1 MYFEQLG
8 PYKIGRKLGRG
19 GMGTVYEGVDVH
31 SGERAAIK
39 VLSAAMSRDEGFRDR
54 FEVEIDTLRKLRHP
68 NIVRLLGFGEQEGIL
83 FYAMEMVEGTSL
95 EDELQNRR
103 RFHWW
108 EVSQI
113 GIQIS
118 RALKHAHDHGV
129 IHRDIKPA
137 NLLLTRTGETKLSD
151 FGIAK
156 LFGATGL
163 TADGGVLGTAEYMA
177 PEQADG
183 RAVTHRS
190 DLYSLGG
197 VLYALLAGRPPFRAQ
212 NIPEMLQLQRF
223 AEPEDIRRLCREAPA
238 ELADIIMQLLEKD
251 PDKRVT
257 SAMILARRLEAMEH
271 GLLAQRAERDP
282 AVSGT
287 LASSESI
294 PQPCDSEHD
303 YELSPHDAL
312 GVTRPDSDPGRNQSL
327 SIDLRLPSDLEETKY
342 TRTPASD
349 SDLPVAPLPP
359 PSKVSTSRFTSIAD
373 DAPEQPNWRETL
385 AALVSPQ
392 TWALIA
398 GLVGMGLLA
407 WYMMQ
412 EPDAD
417 RLYEHIVTLASD
429 DREEKLL
436 EAEGDIASFLKYH
449 SGDPRSDEI
458 QDFRDEIER
467 MRLERQL
474 ERRAQRL
481 VHTEGFS
488 PIERAYAEAMQQAKL
503 NPRQGIVKLEALL
516 DLYDDP
522 QSPAANDLPAKADSK
537 AIVLRLARSQLEH
550 FRSLAKIYAEDD
562 RQLLEERLKLADRL
576 AVSDPTR
583 ARAIWQAVVQLYAD
597 KQWAQGEVEAAR
609 VRLGTK
615 TAASEQAIHD
625 TTE

>member
-1 MYFEQLG
+1 
-8 PYKIGRKLGRG
+8 
-19 GMGTVYEGVDVH
+19 MGTVYEGVDVS

-54 FEVEIDTLRKLRHP
+54 FEAEINTLRKLRHP
-68 NIVRLLGFGEQEGIL
+68 NIVRLLGFGEQDGIL
-83 FYAMEMVEGTSL
+83 FYAMEMVDGTSL
-95 EDELQNRR
+95 EDELQNHR

-113 GIQIS
+113 GIQVS

-137 NLLLTRTGETKLSD
+137 NLLLTKAGETKLSD

-163 TADGGVLGTAEYMA
+163 TADGGVLGTAEYMP

-183 RAVTHRS
+183 RAVNHRS

-197 VLYALLAGRPPFRAQ
+197 VLYALLAGRPPFRAK

-223 AEPEDIRRLCREAPA
+223 AEPENVRRLCYDAPA
-238 ELADIIMQLLEKD
+238 ELADIVMQLLEKD

-271 GLLAQRAERDP
+271 GLLAQRGEGDP
-282 AVSGT
+282 ATDLTMADSRFLG
-287 LASSESI
+287 SEA
-294 PQPCDSEHD
+294 DSDHD

-312 GVTRPDSDPGRNQSL
+312 GVTRPDSDPGRDHSL
-327 SIDLRLPSDLEETKY
+327 SIDLRGPSNVAETQA
-342 TRTPASD
+342 TRSPGPD
-349 SDLPVAPLPP
+349 SDLPLVPLAPP
-359 PSKVSTSRFTSIAD
+359 KTSTSRFTSIAD
-373 DAPEQPNWRETL
+373 EPPEPPSYRETL

-392 TWALIA
+392 TWALVA
-398 GLVGMGLLA
+398 GLVAMGLLA

-417 RLYEHIVTLASD
+417 RLYEAIVTLASD

-436 EAEGDIASFLKYH
+436 EAESDIGSFLKYH
-449 SGDPRSDEI
+449 SDDPRSGEV

-503 NPRQGIVKLEALL
+503 NPRQGVVQLEALL

-522 QSPAANDLPAKADSK
+522 KQSSAERVPAKADSK
-537 AIVLRLARSQLEH
+537 AVVLRLARSQLEH

-562 RQLLEERLKLADRL
+562 RQALEERLKLAERL
-576 AVSDPTR
+576 AASDPDR
-583 ARAIWQAVVQLYAD
+583 ARSIWQAIVQLYGD
-597 KQWAQGEVEAAR
+597 KQWAQQAVDQAR
-609 VRLGTK
+609 SKLNPK
-615 TAASEQAIHD
+615 TAANDSSLPHTSQ
-625 TTE
+625 